1 MANQM
6 DANSDGIHTAMSDRR
21 MGLYAGR
28 LFGSI
33 RSRRSTVLVQHM
45 HGYQD
50 KSLKRKDRS
59 SGTVR
64 IVEQMFGW
72 AKGLGAPDGR

>member
-1 MANQM
+1 MANQV

-33 RSRRSTVLVQHM
+33 RSRRSTVQGVV
-45 HGYQD
+45 G
-50 KSLKRKDRS
+50 KSGERGS
-59 SGTVR
+59 QNFYVNCS
-64 IVEQMFGW
+64 
-72 AKGLGAPDGR
+72 